1 MTSQQFKLLVTS
13 HHRRLYRCALHILG
27 NVNDAEDAVQDTYLR
42 LWNNREELEDVKNME
57 SYCISVV
64 RKVCFDRLRA
74 NEIDTSTE
82 MEDLHASSIPAT
94 RDEQVIEAR
103 DEIEHLHKALNNL
116 PEAQRIAVT
125 MRDLEDC
132 TMEDIESATGYTQV
146 NIRMLLSRG
155 RKSIREQ
162 LSKVFDYGH

>member
-27 NVNDAEDAVQDTYLR
+27 NVNDAEDAVQDAYLR
-42 LWNNREELEDVKNME
+42 LWNSREALEDVENIE
-57 SYCISVV
+57 SYCISTV
-64 RKVCFDRLRA
+64 RRVCFDRLRA
-74 NEIDTSTE
+74 NKIDADTEI
-82 MEDLHASSIPAT
+82 EDIHSSYIPST

-103 DEIEHLHKALNNL
+103 DEVEHLHKALDSL
-116 PEAQRIAVT
+116 PPPQKIAVT

-132 TMEDIESATGYTQV
+132 TMEEIEAATGYTQV
-146 NIRMLLSRG
+146 NIRALLSRG
-155 RKSIREQ
+155 RKNIREQ